1 MKVPTTE
8 ELIDLEK
15 EIQRLVERK
24 RRTDLHIIDLEAR
37 IHAVET
43 SFLRE
48 TAHFGAVMNGLE
60 GYLSAVSGT
69 GALGGI
75 SNGRKAREQIRDADR
90 LLSGTSASQSR
101 ALAVHSR
108 LVREGFL
115 NPIAVGS
122 SGGGAAD
129 KKSSF
134 QSVSGTSGTR
144 RHDQRQRKRHR
155 PAPNNDPAWSTPRR
169 SRH

>member
-1 MKVPTTE
+1 MV
-8 ELIDLEK
+8 DLEK

-48 TAHFGAVMNGLE
+48 TVHFGAIMNGLE
-60 GYLSAVSGT
+60 GYLSAVGGT
-69 GALGGI
+69 GTVGGAPG
-75 SNGRKAREQIRDADR
+75 GRRTRDQVRDADR
-90 LLSGTSASQSR
+90 LLSQTSASQSR

-115 NPIAVGS
+115 NPIAVGAEGS
-122 SGGGAAD
+122 SATD
-129 KKSSF
+129 KR
-134 QSVSGTSGTR
+134 VSPPSGTR
-144 RHDQRQRKRHR
+144 RHDQRQRRRHR
-155 PAPNNDPAWSTPRR
+155 PASTSDPAWSTPRR
-169 SRH
+169 GRH